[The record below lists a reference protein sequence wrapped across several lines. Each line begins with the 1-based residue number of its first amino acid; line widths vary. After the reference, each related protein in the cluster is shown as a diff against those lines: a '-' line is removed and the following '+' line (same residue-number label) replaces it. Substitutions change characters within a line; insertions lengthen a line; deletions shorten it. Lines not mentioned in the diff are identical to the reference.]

1 MTVYQD
7 GALRGAG
14 GGGGWLRGVEMCWR
28 TLQILTLFKTK
39 IIIIV
44 RFASL
49 FKTRDLLSHLW
60 FCFAPEIIKCF

>member
-7 GALRGAG
+7 GPLWG
-14 GGGGWLRGVEMCWR
+14 GGGGLGGVEVCWQ

-44 RFASL
+44 HFASL
-49 FKTRDLLSHLW
+49 SKTRDLLSHLW
-60 FCFAPEIIKCF
+60 FCFTPEIMKCF